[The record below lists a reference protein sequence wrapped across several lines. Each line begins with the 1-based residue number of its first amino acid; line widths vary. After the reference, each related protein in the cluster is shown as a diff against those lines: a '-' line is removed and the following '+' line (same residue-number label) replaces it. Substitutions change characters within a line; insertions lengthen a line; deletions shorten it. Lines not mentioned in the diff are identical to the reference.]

1 MTTTS
6 AAMTR
11 RRLLQCAA
19 GAAAA
24 MGVGGCGVDRAKLRP
39 ETSVADT
46 VPSASVSLVG
56 DSISWLSRIELEA
69 ALAAHGFGRI
79 EFDALPGRHIAEGD
93 ESGLDVLDRVLA
105 AGVTADVWI
114 IELGTNDLGNYDANG
129 YAELIDLVVE
139 RIPAPT
145 PMVWVDTYASFR
157 ADAATEFNAI
167 LREKMI
173 ARGAAAV
180 ADWHAKCVEIGPTTL
195 IPDGLHPT
203 AEGFPIFAEVTV
215 APINVVA

>member
-1 MTTTS
+1 
-6 AAMTR
+6 MTR

-24 MGVGGCGVDRAKLRP
+24 AGLGGCGADRAKLGP

-46 VPSASVSLVG
+46 VPPASVSLVG

-69 ALAAHGFGRI
+69 ALAARGFGRI
-79 EFDALPGRHIAEGD
+79 EFDALPGRRIAEG
-93 ESGLDVLDRVLA
+93 ESAGLDVLDLILA

-114 IELGTNDLGNYDANG
+114 VELGTNDLGNYDANG
-129 YAELIDLVVE
+129 YTELIDLVVE
-139 RIPAPT
+139 RIPVPT
-145 PMVWVDTYASFR
+145 PMVWVDTYSSFR
-157 ADAATEFNAI
+157 TDAAAEFNGI
-167 LREKMI
+167 LRERMI

-203 AEGFPIFAEVTV
+203 AGGFAIFAEVTV
-215 APINVVA
+215 GPISVVA